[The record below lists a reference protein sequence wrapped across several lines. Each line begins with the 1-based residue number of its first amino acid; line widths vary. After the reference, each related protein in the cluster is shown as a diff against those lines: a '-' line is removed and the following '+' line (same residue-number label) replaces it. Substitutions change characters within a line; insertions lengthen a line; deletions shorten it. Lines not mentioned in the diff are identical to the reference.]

1 MDQDL
6 VTAFDLDQNGVLVL
20 VETFGGKRHYYFYV
34 ASRYANERL
43 SWKTRNDPEW
53 GFIQGYATDFF

>member
-1 MDQDL
+1 M
-6 VTAFDLDQNGVLVL
+6 AFPFL
-20 VETFGGKRHYYFYV
+20 VETFGGKRHYYFYVATIDMASRVASV